1 MNWKKLSRGYN
12 HRVLY
17 STLDMYHRGK
27 ANMLSLFFGH
37 FYELQCVFS
46 KKNCFWQ
53 ATELTKEPKSITL
66 TCWLFSWA
74 LVCIFYENC
83 CWQAIEL
90 TKEPKSNDDMLDIF
104 MSSSV
109 YFLGKLLLTGDR
121 ANKKSQKVTTTCWTF
136 SWALVCIF

>member
-1 MNWKKLSRGYN
+1 
-12 HRVLY
+12 
-17 STLDMYHRGK
+17 MYHRGK

-46 KKNCFWQ
+46 KK
-53 ATELTKEPKSITL
+53 
-66 TCWLFSWA
+66 
-74 LVCIFYENC
+74 NC

-109 YFLGKLLLTGDR
+109 YFLGKLLLTYHR
-121 ANKKSQKVTTTCWTF
+121 AYENSQNFNEFMLPAPLWHTVLIIKKYLKRRLYVAREAIVPNLSEL
-136 SWALVCIF
+136 ALSHT